1 MCIYIIFIYKQN
13 VYNFNLIFIYIK
25 FTAKSFISFI
35 PNYKYGSHI
44 DNQIIPEIEQYKSKI
59 DELKKQLNEEN
70 NKNKILNQE
79 NINLKNLAHKLT
91 EKYELKIKSLNDEI
105 DIKNLEIKEFELK
118 IKSLN
123 DEIDKKNL
131 EIKEIESKMMVVNF
145 VSSQD
150 INNYSLICKS
160 TDLFEKLEEKL
171 FKDYPKYTKD
181 KTFFLANGSRIETSK
196 TLEENKIKNNNV
208 INVVSYEN

>member
-1 MCIYIIFIYKQN
+1 M
-13 VYNFNLIFIYIK
+13 
-25 FTAKSFISFI
+25 
-35 PNYKYGSHI
+35 
-44 DNQIIPEIEQYKSKI
+44 
-59 DELKKQLNEEN
+59 
-70 NKNKILNQE
+70 
-79 NINLKNLAHKLT
+79 
-91 EKYELKIKSLNDEI
+91 
-105 DIKNLEIKEFELK
+105 EIKEFELK

-131 EIKEIESKMMVVNF
+131 EIKENEKTMVVHF
-145 VSSQD
+145 VSNSQD
-150 INNYSLICKS
+150 IQNYSLICKS

-181 KTFFLANGSRIETSK
+181 KTFFLANGNRIETSK

>member
-13 VYNFNLIFIYIK
+13 VYDFNLIFIYIK

-59 DELKKQLNEEN
+59 DELKKQLIEEN

-105 DIKNLEIKEFELK
+105 DIKNLEIKE
-118 IKSLN
+118 
-123 DEIDKKNL
+123 
-131 EIKEIESKMMVVNF
+131 IESKMMVVNF

-150 INNYSLICKS
+150 IQNYSLICKS

-171 FKDYPKYTKD
+171 FKDYPKYTID
-181 KTFFLANGSRIETSK
+181 KTFFQQMEVKLKLRK
-196 TLEENKIKNNNV
+196 HQKKIRLKITV
-208 INVVSYEN
+208 

>member
-1 MCIYIIFIYKQN
+1 M
-13 VYNFNLIFIYIK
+13 
-25 FTAKSFISFI
+25 
-35 PNYKYGSHI
+35 
-44 DNQIIPEIEQYKSKI
+44 
-59 DELKKQLNEEN
+59 
-70 NKNKILNQE
+70 
-79 NINLKNLAHKLT
+79 
-91 EKYELKIKSLNDEI
+91 
-105 DIKNLEIKEFELK
+105 EIKEFELK

-131 EIKEIESKMMVVNF
+131 VIKEYELKTMVVHF
-145 VSSQD
+145 VSNSQD

-181 KTFFLANGSRIETSK
+181 KTFFLANGNRIETSK